1 MNAVMKTVRCVAP
14 GELEFA
20 DRPALG
26 SPPEGWALIDV
37 AHVGICGTDYHIFEG
52 KHPFLAYPRV
62 MGHEVSGT
70 VVEINGPA
78 TVAVGQDIIINP
90 YLSCGECVACRQG
103 KPNCCVSIQVLGVH
117 RDGAMS
123 EQILVPVANLLPA
136 GGLSLVEAA
145 TVEFL
150 AIGAHAVRRSM
161 AIGGARALV
170 IGAGPIG
177 LGAALFAR
185 IAKQQVTIMDVS
197 AERLAFAT
205 RQLGFLVI
213 DGSKGLIYEK
223 ISELTAGA
231 GFDVV
236 YDATGNSE
244 SLKAAFAYVAHGGV
258 MVMVSVVKD
267 DIAFSDPEFH
277 KREMMLIGSRNATRA
292 DFEHVI
298 ASIRAGK
305 IPVDQLVTHRTTL
318 RDSPRDIA
326 AWAHQKSG
334 LIKAMI
340 DVRGLG

>member
-1 MNAVMKTVRCVAP
+1 MNAVMKTVICAAP
-14 GELEFA
+14 GKLELA

-26 SPPEGWALIDV
+26 SPPVGWALIDV

-70 VVEINGPA
+70 VVEVNGPA
-78 TVAVGQDIIINP
+78 TVAVGQDVIINP
-90 YLSCGECVACRQG
+90 YLSCGTCVACRQE

-117 RDGAMS
+117 RDGVMA
-123 EQILVPVANLLPA
+123 EQILVPVLNLLPTN
-136 GGLSLVEAA
+136 GLSLVEAA

-170 IGAGPIG
+170 VGAGPIG
-177 LGAALFAR
+177 LGTALFAR
-185 IAKQQVTIMDVS
+185 IAKHQVTIMDVS
-197 AERLAFAT
+197 TERLAFAAE
-205 RQLGFLVI
+205 QLGFPVI
-213 DGSKGLIYEK
+213 DGSAGQAAEK
-223 ISELTAGA
+223 ISEGTARV

-236 YDATGNSE
+236 YDATGNSR
-244 SLKAAFAYVAHGGV
+244 SMQAAFSYVAHGGV
-258 MVMVSVVKD
+258 MVLVSVVQD
-267 DIAFSDPEFH
+267 DITFSDPEFH
-277 KREMMLIGSRNATRA
+277 KREMMLIGSRNATNA
-292 DFEHVI
+292 DFEHVV

-305 IPVDQLVTHRTTL
+305 IPVDRLVTHRTTL

-326 AWAHQKSG
+326 LWAHEKDG

-340 DVRGLG
+340 DVRGSG

>member
-1 MNAVMKTVRCVAP
+1 MNASMKIVRCVAP

-78 TVAVGQDIIINP
+78 AVSVGQDVIINP
-90 YLSCGECVACRQG
+90 YLSCGKCVACRQG

-161 AIGGARALV
+161 AFGGSRALV

-177 LGAALFAR
+177 LGTALFAR

-197 AERLAFAT
+197 AERLAFAA

-213 DGSKGLIYEK
+213 DAIER
-223 ISELTAGA
+223 A
-231 GFDVV
+231 
-236 YDATGNSE
+236 
-244 SLKAAFAYVAHGGV
+244 
-258 MVMVSVVKD
+258 
-267 DIAFSDPEFH
+267 
-277 KREMMLIGSRNATRA
+277 GSR
-292 DFEHVI
+292 
-298 ASIRAGK
+298 K
-305 IPVDQLVTHRTTL
+305 
-318 RDSPRDIA
+318 DIGTNRR
-326 AWAHQKSG
+326 SG
-334 LIKAMI
+334 FRRRL
-340 DVRGLG
+340 